1 MFISLKKTANLEVT
15 VVGSYANSVLQALY
29 FCSPFRDL
37 VLQSIDASASS
48 TSSAPASLA
57 APPMLRR
64 QSGKRAPSEATS
76 STAQDDQATIPVHPP
91 TLFSALR
98 SLFMYISKHPAEKG
112 TVAPRAFVDKL
123 KSVNELFQGTQHQDA
138 HEFLNYLLNKIV
150 EEIQTDRNHKDGP
163 LDESHDDRTRVYH
176 SYWVVAHETLLS
188 VRLSG
193 HSFFRPCADFF
204 E

>member
-1 MFISLKKTANLEVT
+1 MSKVT
-15 VVGSYANSVLQALY
+15 VFGSYANSVLQALY

-48 TSSAPASLA
+48 SASAPAVEPASLS

-64 QSGKRAPSEATS
+64 QSAKRAPSEATPN
-76 STAQDDQATIPVHPP
+76 TAQDDQASIPAHPP

-150 EEIQTDRNHKDGP
+150 EEIQTDRNHRDGP
-163 LDESHDDRTRVYH
+163 LDGSHDDRTRVCR
-176 SYWVVAHETLLS
+176 SYWVIMLTHT
-188 VRLSG
+188 
-193 HSFFRPCADFF
+193 
-204 E
+204 